1 MDSLDRIEKRIDLQ
15 AGIERVWHA
24 LTDHREFGKWFGVVL
39 DQPFTPG
46 KTVTG
51 TFHMHFDVQ
60 KIMERQR
67 ALGVQPSGIQPI
79 APNTVFCTVERMD
92 PPHVFS
98 FRWIPYGIDAECDPA
113 HEATTLVEF
122 TLADRPGGGTS
133 LTVVESGFSAV
144 PEHRR
149 LRAFRM
155 NEGGWAA
162 QVENIRRHV
171 DQQ

>member
-1 MDSLDRIEKRIDLQ
+1 MESLDRIEKRIDLQ
-15 AGIERVWHA
+15 ASRERVWHA

-39 DQPFTPG
+39 DQPFKPG
-46 KTVTG
+46 ETVTG
-51 TFHMHFDVQ
+51 TFTMQFDEAR
-60 KIMERQR
+60 IMAHQR
-67 ALGVQPSGIQPI
+67 TLGVEASGIRPI
-79 APNTVFCTVERMD
+79 TPNTVFCTVERMD
-92 PPHVFS
+92 APHAFS

-113 HEATTLVEF
+113 REPTTLVEF
-122 TLADRPGGGTS
+122 TLEEKGGGTS
-133 LTVVESGFSAV
+133 LTIVESGFSRV

-162 QVENIRRHV
+162 QLDNIRRHV